1 MDWISKIVPLAAD
14 HAVGLAV
21 FSYNGRLFFCLNAD
35 RDSMPD
41 LEVLAYGISASLEE
55 LSELATERA
64 SVVGADESPDFPG
77 LPASG

>member
-1 MDWISKIVPLAAD
+1 
-14 HAVGLAV
+14 
-21 FSYNGRLFFCLNAD
+21 
-35 RDSMPD
+35 MPD
-41 LEVLAYGISASLEE
+41 LAVLAYGISASLEE